1 MDPESCMPVP
11 ERLPKQKQRWAH
23 QPEAKVEEGQNLQ
36 IKEEGENP
44 KIQAVEEGA
53 HLQIQAVDPH
63 KYVNRALAR
72 HVVGVIGKQ
81 RDKAKRQARHWQ
93 TIAQKQ
99 KAKICK
105 LEAENK
111 MLVERHEKMS
121 HWIQDLDDAF
131 FLEDKDEDEDAKQ
144 KPGESF
150 SQWEQLEDEEFQRHL
165 SANFLPGVPKTF
177 LPLLDL
183 QADPPKPVPKP
194 PVGPPPEY
202 LIRRFYG

>member
-93 TIAQKQ
+93 RIAQKQ

-111 MLVERHEKMS
+111 KLVERHENIG
-121 HWIQDLDDAF
+121 HWMMQGQACF
-131 FLEDKDEDEDAKQ
+131 FEDEDEDAKQ

-177 LPLLDL
+177 LHLLDL

-202 LIRRFYG
+202 LIRRFHG

>member
-23 QPEAKVEEGQNLQ
+23 QPEAKVEEGENLQ
-36 IKEEGENP
+36 IKEEGENLQ
-44 KIQAVEEGA
+44 IQAVEEGA
-53 HLQIQAVDPH
+53 HLQIQAVDQH

-81 RDKAKRQARHWQ
+81 RDKAKKQAKHWQ

-111 MLVERHEKMS
+111 KLLEMHEKMG
-121 HWIQDLDDAF
+121 HWMMQDQVCLF
-131 FLEDKDEDEDAKQ
+131 EDKDEDEDAKQ

-150 SQWEQLEDEEFQRHL
+150 CQWEQLEDEEFQRHL

-194 PVGPPPEY
+194 PVGPPPQY
-202 LIRRFYG
+202 LIERFYG

>member
-1 MDPESCMPVP
+1 MPVP

-23 QPEAKVEEGQNLQ
+23 QPEAQVEEGQNLQ
-36 IKEEGENP
+36 IQDEGENP

-53 HLQIQAVDPH
+53 HLQIQAVDQH

-111 MLVERHEKMS
+111 TE
-121 HWIQDLDDAF
+121 
-131 FLEDKDEDEDAKQ
+131 
-144 KPGESF
+144 
-150 SQWEQLEDEEFQRHL
+150 EQEEGIAAGPR
-165 SANFLPGVPKTF
+165 VPNV
-177 LPLLDL
+177 PL
-183 QADPPKPVPKP
+183 PKPTEKP
-194 PVGPPPEY
+194 
-202 LIRRFYG
+202 LAMRRFYIRRSDVIRLGATRGCPGCILVVDVRQPQAHAESCRKRITRLMAEDQDLKSRVSEAAATDR